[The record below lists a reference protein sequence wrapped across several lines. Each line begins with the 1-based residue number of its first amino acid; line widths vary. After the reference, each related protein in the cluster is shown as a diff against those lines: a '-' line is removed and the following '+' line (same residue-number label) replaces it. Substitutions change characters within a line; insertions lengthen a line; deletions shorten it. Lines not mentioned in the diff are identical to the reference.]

1 MTSVV
6 RTVLGDISPTELGV
20 TAAHEHLWCD
30 QRLCRDP
37 DFPRAQNKMLLNDLD
52 MVVAEVGRF
61 AAAGG
66 RAIVEVTVA
75 GWKRDVGMLAEIA
88 RRTGIHV
95 IATSGYYVEACHPEF
110 AATSDV
116 AALEDALVREL
127 TEGADGTPIRPGLLK
142 AATSRPVIED
152 VEERCT
158 RAVARAQR
166 RTGVAITTHT
176 SGGIRF
182 HTDGGNAGEQF
193 LRIFEQEGVDPNR
206 VIIGHCDE
214 NADIRQLAA
223 LMRRGAYVQFD
234 VLGKSHWLLDETR
247 VDLVLELVDRGFAS
261 RLLLATDRN
270 RVHELHAGGGPG
282 YDHLLARF
290 VPRLRGFAPHLR
302 QRGMDPATIDRIL
315 VRNPAEIFTVT
326 PS

>member
-1 MTSVV
+1 MSMVV
-6 RTVLGDISPTELGV
+6 RTVLGDIAPTDLGV

-30 QRLCRDP
+30 QRLCREP
-37 DFPRAQNKMLLNDLD
+37 PFPRAQNKMLLNDLE
-52 MVVAEVGRF
+52 MIVEEVGWFTR
-61 AAAGG
+61 AGG

-75 GWKRDVGMLAEIA
+75 GWKRDVGVLAEIA
-88 RRTGIHV
+88 RRTGTHV
-95 IATSGYYVEACHPEF
+95 IATSGYYVEACHPAF
-110 AATSDV
+110 AAGADV
-116 AALEDALVREL
+116 AALEDALVQEM
-127 TEGADGTPIRPGLLK
+127 TEGADGTAIRTGLLK
-142 AATSRPVIED
+142 AATSRPLIED

-166 RTGVAITTHT
+166 RTGAAITTHT

-193 LRIFEQEGVDPNR
+193 LGIFEQEGVDPNR

-214 NADIRQLAA
+214 NADIRQLVA

-234 VLGKSHWLLDETR
+234 VLGKSHWLLDDTR
-247 VDLVLELVDRGFAS
+247 LDLVVELVDRGFAH
-261 RLLLATDRN
+261 RLLLSADRN

-290 VPRLRGFAPHLR
+290 VPRLRGFAPRLKE
-302 QRGMDPATIDRIL
+302 RGMDREIIDRML
-315 VRNPAEIFTVT
+315 VHNPAEIFTV
-326 PS
+326 PSE